1 MKPFLPGAPRPI
13 GLIRLILV
21 AVITVTVAA
30 SAQPVKLTQLNLAYT
45 STTTNFSIAWV
56 AKLEGIFRKHNL
68 DVELILMQGPSTY
81 LPALLSGNIH
91 VLYGGGTA
99 VSRAIASADPNIIV
113 IGSETR
119 YVPLRLMVTP
129 SIKSAADL
137 KGKRLGVGRAGLD
150 EYATLHYLEKNNLVP
165 NKDVA
170 LIYTTGGILARA
182 AQMKQGLYDGMAIP
196 PPNEIELEKQGFRE
210 LAYFFD
216 LRMSYA
222 GIPYTV
228 TRDFRDKNQRV
239 LTDFMAAIT
248 EAIQLYRMNKEV
260 GYRSIVQITRQDD
273 PMVLEKTYRANL
285 QQYDAIQGLPF
296 PWQDGIES
304 MINGFHARF
313 TPALIK
319 NRDARPTSTRR
330 SSNEQSNVWGW
341 SRNSCGELHVR
352 HSETG
357 SCISGHHQGP
367 L

>member
-1 MKPFLPGAPRPI
+1 MRAAKPY
-13 GLIRLILV
+13 LIRTISPIRLMRMIIATSL
-21 AVITVTVAA
+21 ALAA
-30 SAQPVKLTQLNLAYT
+30 PVSAQPTKLNVAYT

-81 LPALLSGNIH
+81 LPALLSGNIN

-99 VSRAIASADPNIIV
+99 VSRAIAAADPNIVV

-129 SIKSAADL
+129 AIKSAADL
-137 KGKRLGVGRAGLD
+137 RGKKLGVGRAGLD
-150 EYATLHYLEKNNLVP
+150 EYATLFYLEKNNLIP

-170 LIYTTGGILARA
+170 LIYTTGGIVARA

-239 LTDFMAAIT
+239 LTDFMTAIT
-248 EAIQLYRMNKEV
+248 EAIQLYRKNKEV
-260 GYRSIVQITRQDD
+260 GYRSIVQITRQND
-273 PMVLEKTYRANL
+273 PIVLDKTYRANL
-285 QQYDAIQGLPF
+285 QQYEAIQGLPF
-296 PWQDGIES
+296 PWQEGIES

-313 TPALIK
+313 TPALVK
-319 NRDARPTSTRR
+319 NRDARPYLDPSFVQRAVDR
-330 SSNEQSNVWGW
+330 LGLVKK
-341 SRNSCGELHVR
+341 
-352 HSETG
+352 
-357 SCISGHHQGP
+357 
-367 L
+367 

>member
-1 MKPFLPGAPRPI
+1 MRAAKPY
-13 GLIRLILV
+13 LIRTISPIRLMRMI
-21 AVITVTVAA
+21 IAA
-30 SAQPVKLTQLNLAYT
+30 SLALAAPVSAQPTKLNVAYT

-81 LPALLSGNIH
+81 LPALLSGNIN

-99 VSRAIASADPNIIV
+99 VSRAIAAADPNIVV

-129 SIKSAADL
+129 AIKSAADL
-137 KGKRLGVGRAGLD
+137 RGKKLGVGRAGLD
-150 EYATLHYLEKNNLVP
+150 EYATLFYLEKNNLIP

-170 LIYTTGGILARA
+170 LIYTTGGIVARA

-196 PPNEIELEKQGFRE
+196 PPNEIELEKQGFLE

-239 LTDFMAAIT
+239 LTDFMTAIT
-248 EAIQLYRMNKEV
+248 EAIQLYRKNKDV
-260 GYRSIVQITRQDD
+260 GYRSIVQITRQND
-273 PMVLEKTYRANL
+273 PIVLDKTYRANL
-285 QQYDAIQGLPF
+285 QQYEAIQGLPF
-296 PWQDGIES
+296 PWQEGIES

-313 TPALIK
+313 TPALVK
-319 NRDARPTSTRR
+319 NRDARPYLDPSFVQRAVDR
-330 SSNEQSNVWGW
+330 LG
-341 SRNSCGELHVR
+341 LAKK
-352 HSETG
+352 
-357 SCISGHHQGP
+357 
-367 L
+367 

>member
-1 MKPFLPGAPRPI
+1 MRLPKPYLIRSISPI
-13 GLIRLILV
+13 RLIRLISV
-21 AVITVTVAA
+21 AAIVIATSA
-30 SAQPVKLTQLNLAYT
+30 SAQPTKLNVAYT

-56 AKLEGIFRKHNL
+56 AKLEGIFRKYNL

-81 LPALLSGNIH
+81 LPALLSGNIN

-99 VSRAIASADPNIIV
+99 VSRAIATADPNIVV

-129 SIKSAADL
+129 AIKSAADL

-150 EYATLHYLEKNNLVP
+150 EYATLFYLERNNLVP

-239 LTDFMAAIT
+239 LTDFMTAIT
-248 EAIQLYRMNKEV
+248 EAIQLYRKNKEV
-260 GYRSIVQITRQDD
+260 GYRSIVQITRQND
-273 PMVLEKTYRANL
+273 PTVLEKTYRANL
-285 QQYDAIQGLPF
+285 QQYEAIQGLPF
-296 PWQDGIES
+296 PWQEGIES

-313 TPALIK
+313 TPAIVK
-319 NRDARPTSTRR
+319 NRDARPYLDPTFVQRAVDR
-330 SSNEQSNVWGW
+330 LG
-341 SRNSCGELHVR
+341 LAKK
-352 HSETG
+352 
-357 SCISGHHQGP
+357 
-367 L
+367 

>member
-1 MKPFLPGAPRPI
+1 MELSNPSLIRPI
-13 GLIRLILV
+13 GPIRLIFAAALLLT
-21 AVITVTVAA
+21 ITTLAA
-30 SAQPVKLTQLNLAYT
+30 AQPTKLTQLNLAYT

-56 AKLEGIFRKHNL
+56 AKLEGIFRKYNL

-119 YVPLRLMVTP
+119 YVPLRLMVIP

-150 EYATLHYLEKNNLVP
+150 EYATFYYLEKNNLVP

-170 LIYTTGGILARA
+170 LIYATGGILARA

-228 TRDFRDKNQRV
+228 TREFRDKNQRV
-239 LTDFMAAIT
+239 LSDFMTAVT
-248 EAIQLYRMNKEV
+248 EAIQLYRKNKEV
-260 GYRSIVQITRQDD
+260 GYRSIVQITRQND
-273 PMVLEKTYRANL
+273 PTVLEKTYRANL
-285 QQYDAIQGLPF
+285 QQYDAIGGLPF

-319 NRDARPTSTRR
+319 NRDARPYLDPSFVQRAVER
-330 SSNEQSNVWGW
+330 LG
-341 SRNSCGELHVR
+341 LAKK
-352 HSETG
+352 
-357 SCISGHHQGP
+357 
-367 L
+367 

>member
-1 MKPFLPGAPRPI
+1 MMKTASRWLIVSTVLLLVLSAP
-13 GLIRLILV
+13 
-21 AVITVTVAA
+21 AK
-30 SAQPVKLTQLNLAYT
+30 AQLTKLNVAYT

-91 VLYGGGTA
+91 VLYGGGTT
-99 VSRAIASADPNIIV
+99 VSRAIATADPNIVV

-119 YVPLRLMVTP
+119 YVPLRLMVAPT
-129 SIKSAADL
+129 IKSAADL
-137 KGKRLGVGRAGLD
+137 KGKKLGVGRAGLD
-150 EYATLHYLEKNNLVP
+150 EYATLYYLEKNNLLP

-170 LIYTTGGILARA
+170 LIYATGGILARA

-228 TRDFRDKNQRV
+228 TREFRDKNQRV
-239 LTDFMAAIT
+239 LTDFMTAIT
-248 EAIQLYRMNKEV
+248 EAIQLYRRNKEV
-260 GYRSIVQITRQDD
+260 GYRSIVQITRQND
-273 PMVLEKTYRANL
+273 PTVLEKTYRANL
-285 QQYDAIQGLPF
+285 QQYDAIGGLPF

-313 TPALIK
+313 TPALVK
-319 NRDARPTSTRR
+319 NRDARPYLDPTFVQRAVDR
-330 SSNEQSNVWGW
+330 LG
-341 SRNSCGELHVR
+341 LAKK
-352 HSETG
+352 
-357 SCISGHHQGP
+357 
-367 L
+367 

>member
-1 MKPFLPGAPRPI
+1 MRSSQIFSIRR
-13 GLIRLILV
+13 IRLIGPIRL
-21 AVITVTVAA
+21 IFAA
-30 SAQPVKLTQLNLAYT
+30 ILATASLAGAQPTKLNVAYT

-56 AKLEGIFRKHNL
+56 AKLEGLFRKHNL

-81 LPALLSGNIH
+81 LPALLSGNVH

-99 VSRAIASADPNIIV
+99 VSRAIATADPNVIV

-119 YVPLRLMVTP
+119 YVPLRMMVTP
-129 SIKSAADL
+129 NIKTAADL

-150 EYATLHYLEKNNLVP
+150 EYATLFYLERNNLVP

-170 LIYTTGGILARA
+170 LVYTQGGIMARA

-228 TRDFRDKNQRV
+228 TREFRDKNPRV
-239 LTDFMAAIT
+239 LTDFMTAIT
-248 EAIQLYRMNKEV
+248 EAIQLYRKNKEV
-260 GYRSIVQITRQDD
+260 GYRSIVQITRQND
-273 PMVLEKTYRANL
+273 PTVLEKTYRANL
-285 QQYDAIQGLPF
+285 QQYDAIGGLPF
-296 PWQDGIES
+296 PWQEGIES

-313 TPALIK
+313 TPALVK
-319 NRDARPTSTRR
+319 NRDARPYLDPTFVQRAVER
-330 SSNEQSNVWGW
+330 LG
-341 SRNSCGELHVR
+341 LAKK
-352 HSETG
+352 
-357 SCISGHHQGP
+357 
-367 L
+367 

>member
-1 MKPFLPGAPRPI
+1 MRAAKPY
-13 GLIRLILV
+13 LIRTISPIRLMRMI
-21 AVITVTVAA
+21 IAA
-30 SAQPVKLTQLNLAYT
+30 SLALAAPVSAQPTKLNVAYT

-81 LPALLSGNIH
+81 LPALLSGNIN

-99 VSRAIASADPNIIV
+99 VSRAIAAADPNIVV

-129 SIKSAADL
+129 AIKGAADL
-137 KGKRLGVGRAGLD
+137 RGKKLGVGRAGLD
-150 EYATLHYLEKNNLVP
+150 EYATLFYLEKNNLIP

-170 LIYTTGGILARA
+170 LIYTTGGIVARA

-239 LTDFMAAIT
+239 LTDFMTAIT
-248 EAIQLYRMNKEV
+248 EAIQLYRKNKEV
-260 GYRSIVQITRQDD
+260 GYRSIVQITRQND
-273 PMVLEKTYRANL
+273 PIVLDKTYRANL
-285 QQYDAIQGLPF
+285 QQYEAIQGLPF
-296 PWQDGIES
+296 PWQEGIES

-313 TPALIK
+313 TPALVK
-319 NRDARPTSTRR
+319 NRDARPYLDPSFVQRAVDR
-330 SSNEQSNVWGW
+330 LGLVKK
-341 SRNSCGELHVR
+341 
-352 HSETG
+352 
-357 SCISGHHQGP
+357 
-367 L
+367 

>member
-1 MKPFLPGAPRPI
+1 MRAAKPY
-13 GLIRLILV
+13 LIRTISPIRLMRMI
-21 AVITVTVAA
+21 IAA
-30 SAQPVKLTQLNLAYT
+30 SLALAAPVSAQPTKLNVAYT

-81 LPALLSGNIH
+81 LPALLSGNIN

-99 VSRAIASADPNIIV
+99 VSRAIAAADPNIVV

-129 SIKSAADL
+129 AIKSAADL
-137 KGKRLGVGRAGLD
+137 RGKKLGVGRAGLD
-150 EYATLHYLEKNNLVP
+150 EYATLFYLEKNNLIP

-170 LIYTTGGILARA
+170 LIYTTGGIVARA

-239 LTDFMAAIT
+239 LTDFMTAIT
-248 EAIQLYRMNKEV
+248 EAIQLYRKNKEV
-260 GYRSIVQITRQDD
+260 GYRSIVQITRQND
-273 PMVLEKTYRANL
+273 PIVLDKTYRANL
-285 QQYDAIQGLPF
+285 QQYEAIQGLPF
-296 PWQDGIES
+296 PWQEGIES

-313 TPALIK
+313 TPALVK
-319 NRDARPTSTRR
+319 NRDARPYLDPSFVQRAVDR
-330 SSNEQSNVWGW
+330 LGLVKK
-341 SRNSCGELHVR
+341 
-352 HSETG
+352 
-357 SCISGHHQGP
+357 
-367 L
+367 

>member
-1 MKPFLPGAPRPI
+1 MELSNPSLIRPI
-13 GLIRLILV
+13 GPIRLIF
-21 AVITVTVAA
+21 AA
-30 SAQPVKLTQLNLAYT
+30 ALLLTLTALAAAQPTKLNVAYT

-81 LPALLSGNIH
+81 LPALLSGDIH

-150 EYATLHYLEKNNLVP
+150 EYATLYYLEKNNLVP

-239 LTDFMAAIT
+239 LTDFMTAIT
-248 EAIQLYRMNKEV
+248 EAIQLYRINKEV
-260 GYRSIVQITRQDD
+260 GYRSIVQITRQND

-319 NRDARPTSTRR
+319 NHDARPYLDPSFVQRAVER
-330 SSNEQSNVWGW
+330 LG
-341 SRNSCGELHVR
+341 LAKK
-352 HSETG
+352 
-357 SCISGHHQGP
+357 
-367 L
+367 

>member
-1 MKPFLPGAPRPI
+1 MRAAKPY
-13 GLIRLILV
+13 LIRTISPIRLMRMI
-21 AVITVTVAA
+21 IAA
-30 SAQPVKLTQLNLAYT
+30 SLALAAPVSAQPTKLNVAYT

-81 LPALLSGNIH
+81 LPALLSGNIN

-99 VSRAIASADPNIIV
+99 VSRAIAAADPNIVV

-129 SIKSAADL
+129 AIKGAADL
-137 KGKRLGVGRAGLD
+137 RGKKLGVGRAGLD
-150 EYATLHYLEKNNLVP
+150 EYATLFYLEKNNLIP

-170 LIYTTGGILARA
+170 LIYTTGGIVARA

-239 LTDFMAAIT
+239 LTDFMTAIT
-248 EAIQLYRMNKEV
+248 EAIQLYRKNKEV
-260 GYRSIVQITRQDD
+260 GYRSIVQITRQND
-273 PMVLEKTYRANL
+273 PIVLDKTYRANL
-285 QQYDAIQGLPF
+285 QQYEAIQGLPF
-296 PWQDGIES
+296 PWQEGIES

-313 TPALIK
+313 TPALVK
-319 NRDARPTSTRR
+319 NRDARPYLDPSFVQRAVDR
-330 SSNEQSNVWGW
+330 LG
-341 SRNSCGELHVR
+341 LAKK
-352 HSETG
+352 
-357 SCISGHHQGP
+357 
-367 L
+367 